1 MVFDKVVEPLLHLL
15 GGLGEPLLVQRVYQ
29 HDLVVDQRCSDR
41 RAAIGKQIFLNKNS
55 QKEKKKCGI

>member
-1 MVFDKVVEPLLHLL
+1 MIFDKVVEPLLHLL

-41 RAAIGKQIFLNKNS
+41 RAAIGKQIFLTH
-55 QKEKKKCGI
+55 